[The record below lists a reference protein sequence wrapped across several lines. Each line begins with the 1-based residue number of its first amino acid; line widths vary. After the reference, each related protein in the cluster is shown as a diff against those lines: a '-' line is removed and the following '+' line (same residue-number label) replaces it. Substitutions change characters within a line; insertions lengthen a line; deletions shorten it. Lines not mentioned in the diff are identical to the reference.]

1 MGYCSD
7 VTIGITK
14 VLYLKAI
21 LLNNIPKALEDI
33 NKMETTDNV
42 YWQIQDWKWYDS
54 YPEIKEIL
62 DWFEWCDKESD
73 EAEDN
78 LFHFGALR
86 LGEDYGDSEEWG
98 SPYDF
103 EIYKDHHISSPF

>member
-1 MGYCSD
+1 MGYRSD

-21 LLNNIPKALEDI
+21 LLNDIPSALVGV
-33 NKMETTDNV
+33 NKIETSRDV
-42 YWQIQDWKWYDS
+42 YWQIQGWKWYDS
-54 YPEIKEIL
+54 YPEVIEIL
-62 DWFEWCDKESD
+62 DWFQWCEGETESD
-73 EAEDN
+73 ETHEV
-78 LFHFGALR
+78 HFGALR

-103 EIYKDHHISSPF
+103 DIYKDHNISSPF

>member
-1 MGYCSD
+1 MGYRSD

-21 LLNNIPKALEDI
+21 LLNNIPKALEDV
-33 NKMETTDNV
+33 NKKETSHNI
-42 YWQIQDWKWYDS
+42 YWQIQGWKWYDS

-62 DWFEWCDKESD
+62 DWFKWCEEESETD
-73 EAEDN
+73 ETYET
-78 LFHFGALR
+78 HFGALR

-103 EIYKDHHISSPF
+103 DIYKDHNISSPF